1 MAREC
6 DVRLH
11 TRLAT
16 AAHHRIVVAL
26 RADKRRGRQG
36 MCHVRERRPIQRH
49 VSVIRVVQLE
59 KAVRHTALGARPEL
73 ELVARL
79 VAHDALVTRRRA
91 IALRLVHESERRL
104 ALEIRERLDTHR
116 AGTRIVDA
124 LKVDRGTR
132 WRHVHDLTRPRRTDA
147 AHAVRGRSALQRI
160 HTRLTH
166 MNRMRAPRERPR
178 RMHSLPVVVSVD
190 VLDVPLIVPA
200 LVHLHGHTQREA
212 ITRPQQLQRATRH
225 TLLGIPMHLR
235 LRMHIRCGCLVQIRH
250 IAAHIADMAQ
260 LQRMRAGR
268 RHIERDRRRRA
279 RRVMHQR
286 PLATR
291 MRIRQRQRRRA
302 VQHDLP
308 LRLVAHTVVRRGRYK
323 RRTRTLD
330 ERDGLRH
337 NVRRLRLPIQ
347 HRLQAHK
354 ARLLQAQVVDRD
366 RVAHVSC
373 AAGRAARAPA
383 LRQRQ
388 RLGAVRHI
396 RFGVRQLCIDTR
408 FRVLDRMPRSVARRR
423 IRDRVRERDRRRR
436 LIQHDRNVHF
446 AHALIQAHART
457 RDGRVDAGRAVRH
470 DVHRML
476 AGNVGAWLHD
486 MVETH
491 AALTDT
497 PYRWARRQCRDPH
510 ERLALQDRQHIQ
522 HRQEEEHHDVPSP
535 PPASGRRGRR
545 DASSHGR
552 RTRRNREPVYAVA
565 QRKVQEQRGKER
577 RRLDAAP

>member
-1 MAREC
+1 MGLGAGERLCIHAGIALVGEQRALHLDVHGRMALQRDRRLQRCVHTHGRQGDDARGRLADEARLRARAHHDLRRVVLHHLSTAMRVAHARQCVRAGLMHRQRLVRIVQRHGAVHHAIARVRHGPRRRTTQTQRQHRRLVLLQRHVPWGREAHGRRRWAHVDAQVARRQAAHTSTAIAQAQQRDGRAARIVAGRQRDSERSAGLGDVRQRMQHRLLGPGAADRILERVRTMARER

-79 VAHDALVTRRRA
+79 VAHDALVPRRRA
-91 IALRLVHESERRL
+91 IALRLVHEPERRL

-124 LKVDRGTR
+124 LKVDRGPR
-132 WRHVHDLTRPRRTDA
+132 RRHVHDLARPRRADA

-166 MNRMRAPRERPR
+166 MNRMRAPRERPH
-178 RMHSLPVVVSVD
+178 RMHSLPVVPSVD

-347 HRLQAHK
+347 HRL
-354 ARLLQAQVVDRD
+354 
-366 RVAHVSC
+366 
-373 AAGRAARAPA
+373 
-383 LRQRQ
+383 
-388 RLGAVRHI
+388 
-396 RFGVRQLCIDTR
+396 
-408 FRVLDRMPRSVARRR
+408 
-423 IRDRVRERDRRRR
+423 
-436 LIQHDRNVHF
+436 
-446 AHALIQAHART
+446 
-457 RDGRVDAGRAVRH
+457 
-470 DVHRML
+470 
-476 AGNVGAWLHD
+476 
-486 MVETH
+486 
-491 AALTDT
+491 
-497 PYRWARRQCRDPH
+497 
-510 ERLALQDRQHIQ
+510 
-522 HRQEEEHHDVPSP
+522 
-535 PPASGRRGRR
+535 
-545 DASSHGR
+545 
-552 RTRRNREPVYAVA
+552 
-565 QRKVQEQRGKER
+565 
-577 RRLDAAP
+577 